1 MINKTSAARCCTML
15 HMSKLLSPPSLPS
28 RVSVPIT
35 PEVLS
40 TFQRL
45 AKAGNMS
52 TGRAMGEWLADTVE
66 AAQMMALTMERARA
80 APKVVIQELQA
91 YSLGM
96 SEELSGI
103 MDKLRKKGEADRA
116 EAGRRGAPAPLRAA
130 AGLAAVGSPPSC
142 NTGGK
147 VPEQGKRVRRGKSS

>member
-1 MINKTSAARCCTML
+1 ML
-15 HMSKLLSPPSLPS
+15 HMNKTLSPPSPPS

-52 TGRAMGEWLADTVE
+52 TGGAIGAWLTDTVE
-66 AAQMMALTMERARA
+66 AAQMMAVTMERARS

-96 SEELSGI
+96 SEELAGI
-103 MDKLRKKGEADRA
+103 MDKLRRKGEADRA
-116 EAGRRGAPAPLRAA
+116 AA
-130 AGLAAVGSPPSC
+130 AGERQAQRADSAAVLAAVAVPPSC

-147 VPEQGKRVRRGKSS
+147 VPKRGKGPKAPK

>member
-1 MINKTSAARCCTML
+1 
-15 HMSKLLSPPSLPS
+15 
-28 RVSVPIT
+28 
-35 PEVLS
+35 
-40 TFQRL
+40 
-45 AKAGNMS
+45 MS

-103 MDKLRKKGEADRA
+103 MDKLRRKGEADRA
-116 EAGRRGAPAPLRAA
+116 AA
-130 AGLAAVGSPPSC
+130 AGEREAQRADGVAVLAAVAIPPSC

-147 VPEQGKRVRRGKSS
+147 VPKRGKSLKASK